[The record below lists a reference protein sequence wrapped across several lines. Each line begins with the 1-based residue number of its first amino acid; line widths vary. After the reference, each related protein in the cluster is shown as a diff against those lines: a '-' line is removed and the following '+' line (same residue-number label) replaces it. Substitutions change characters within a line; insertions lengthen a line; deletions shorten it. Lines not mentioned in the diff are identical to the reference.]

1 MIFNGEA
8 IPAHAGRL
16 DLSKKSIVHI
26 DAIEGFDGLA
36 SLQELNLSDNAIKEI
51 QGLEMLTALRVLDL
65 SGNSISRIQGLEQLA
80 DLRVL
85 KLARNN
91 ISAVEGLEH
100 LAQLRILNLGSN
112 RIRTFSGISL
122 GINLRILDL
131 SNNGLETIDHL
142 DTLGMLHELMLRNN
156 KLRGIDGLEKLAFLR
171 ELEID
176 EVPIPDEI
184 AESLGALNQLSTA
197 ESRRF
202 IHFFST
208 CPVCGKENHDMS
220 LAEFFFSM
228 DPAKQAI
235 KRQLL
240 SLMKRREH
248 SRDNDGKRVVG
259 IPCCECFEKL
269 REDGDA
275 RNH

>member
-1 MIFNGEA
+1 MFNGEA
-8 IPAHAGRL
+8 IPVHAGRL
-16 DLSKKSIVHI
+16 DMSKKGIDCI
-26 DAIEGFDGLA
+26 DAIEGLDDLA
-36 SLQELNLSDNAIKEI
+36 SLRELYLSDNAIETM
-51 QGLEMLTALRVLDL
+51 QGLEMLTSLRVLDL
-65 SGNSISRIQGLEQLA
+65 SGNRISRIQGLEQLA

-85 KLARNN
+85 KLAKNN
-91 ISAVEGLEH
+91 IATVEH
-100 LAQLRILNLGSN
+100 LDHLSQLRILDLSHN
-112 RIRTFSGISL
+112 RIRTFSGTSL

-131 SNNGLETIDHL
+131 SDNGLETIDHL

-156 KLRGIDGLEKLAFLR
+156 KLHGIEGLEKLAFLR

-184 AESLGALNQLSTA
+184 AGSLGALNQLSTA

-202 IHFFST
+202 VHFFST
-208 CPVCGKENHDMS
+208 CPVCGRENHDMS
-220 LAEFFFSM
+220 LAEFFFST

-240 SLMKRREH
+240 SLIKRIED
-248 SRDNDGKRVVG
+248 SNDTNEKRVVG

-269 REDGDA
+269 RE
-275 RNH
+275 